1 MSQVK
6 NLRAMF
12 ENKGDS
18 SPPDRGRSPGVPL
31 SKKQDDGTSQ
41 GGSPRPLS
49 KVRTNFVAVE
59 KDGRIGLKR
68 EESGDSKTF
77 PRRPCSDAVNNP
89 RDNTHDEENV
99 TTTLQEI
106 AVIATTEFY
115 LLNNTADGTIVSDER
130 AVAES
135 VASDT
140 SGTTMTQ
147 PDRER
152 DVIPDD
158 EYMREICSPSQA
170 KETELGQKSKLHTN
184 THLNTPLSAA
194 TVIGHNTEVDAVSS
208 ATLCSMINESKITT
222 TALSEGKAF
231 RDESKVATNATGSS
245 VRAKAVS
252 TSSRAP
258 HNRQLFGV
266 RHQTSNNLEHR
277 SKSLTEPVRVSRSV
291 MAPTASSVS
300 KVHDSQ
306 LSHRNRPGTKST
318 MSTSLQSSAKLGS
331 SFVSSNAFA
340 KQPHAST
347 SGPKPSL
354 GPPPS
359 KSLPPRSTTKRLGN
373 IDENFLVRMMR
384 PTRSSASKSADKVS
398 PGPRKGSS
406 QPFAERKDPSPSDRR
421 STRSVSSRC
430 SSACKPST
438 TEVADRSPPSTI
450 EGAHVVEVKESSEHT
465 TKDNHECQGTVVDA
479 SKTTAPTRASEESP
493 GIILVKDS
501 VDGTSMTNTV
511 RDSSGVEELRDGG
524 KSCRQSCMLDIE
536 SISSS

>member
-1 MSQVK
+1 M
-6 NLRAMF
+6 
-12 ENKGDS
+12 
-18 SPPDRGRSPGVPL
+18 
-31 SKKQDDGTSQ
+31 
-41 GGSPRPLS
+41 
-49 KVRTNFVAVE
+49 
-59 KDGRIGLKR
+59 KR